1 VRSVEADDWSLELIK
16 RVTAAEAAGSG
27 AQLAV
32 CYWTCRAVPIR
43 RGPEEP
49 LVLAFIGCRG
59 PTRGIDVVWTQDSKS
74 GKLGSLGTTK
84 ETCFEHFTQCFLND

>member
-32 CYWTCRAVPIR
+32 CYWTCRAGLPGEVR
-43 RGPEEP
+43 RSRESEVS
-49 LVLAFIGCRG
+49 LAVVVLTLSFPKTPSRG
-59 PTRGIDVVWTQDSKS
+59 SWGRWGRRRKRVSIFSPNV
-74 GKLGSLGTTK
+74 
-84 ETCFEHFTQCFLND
+84 F